1 MGDTFINNNFY
12 FQVKCPH
19 LIIKAKQGNLY
30 ENEDNVTEVLDIY
43 KSSNPH
49 FVLTKAQG
57 NHHVHLN
64 HPDNVWPLIKTFLET
79 S

>member
-1 MGDTFINNNFY
+1 M
-12 FQVKCPH
+12 
-19 LIIKAKQGNLY
+19 QGNLY